1 MAETPF
7 AVNIIDKINTEDK
20 RPPLGLFWISSKIEL
35 KKPSVSLGIKKSIY
49 SNKVLSKF
57 SIETKGIKSI
67 KGIKF
72 RINKINGKSAIKKLK
87 EILPAR
93 DDKAPFAIP
102 IMYILN
108 MS

>member
-67 KGIKF
+67 KGI
-72 RINKINGKSAIKKLK
+72 
-87 EILPAR
+87 
-93 DDKAPFAIP
+93 
-102 IMYILN
+102 
-108 MS
+108 